1 MPEHPSLPPPSAPLA
16 SASWPP
22 RYWLGGLIWLCG
34 ALAALYWLWRELV
47 AGNPPVEL
55 ALIGGSIAAL
65 ATALGTL
72 PALFNAGNGERTRDA
87 MLGFGAGVM
96 LAAASFSLVVP
107 ALASLRAQ
115 GQGPF
120 AASLQVGLAVLAGA
134 VLLLLIER
142 MVQARLDQGQHRAAS
157 EGRRRAAVWL
167 FVLAV
172 MLHNV
177 PEGLAIGVGFAGD
190 LQAGRALATGIAI
203 QDVPEGLVI
212 AMALRGIG
220 QSRLAA
226 VGVGALSG
234 LAEPVAAVLGAL
246 IVGTSS
252 LLLAPGLGFAAGAML
267 FVIGHS
273 VLPEAHRGG
282 RAGLAAGAL
291 VVGFVLM
298 MVLDTALA

>member
-1 MPEHPSLPPPSAPLA
+1 MPPYPTPPSPNPADAP
-16 SASWPP
+16 WRP
-22 RYWLGGLIWLCG
+22 RQIAGLVIWVGG
-34 ALAALYWLWRELV
+34 ALAALHWLWSEVV
-47 AGNPPVEL
+47 ARHAAVEL

-72 PALFNAGNGERTRDA
+72 PALLNAGNSDRTRDA

-96 LAAASFSLVVP
+96 LAACAFSLIVP
-107 ALASLRAQ
+107 ALHALRTQ
-115 GQGPF
+115 G
-120 AASLQVGLAVLAGA
+120 AAPLPAALQVGLAVLVGAGLLMLVERA
-134 VLLLLIER
+134 V
-142 MVQARLDQGQHRAAS
+142 QTRLDQGHHRAAA

-167 FVLAV
+167 FVVAV

-177 PEGLAIGVGFAGD
+177 PEGLAIGVGFGD
-190 LQAGRALATGIAI
+190 SAQAGRALTTGIAI

-220 QSRLAA
+220 ESRLAA

-234 LAEPVAAVLGAL
+234 LAEPVAAVLGAW
-246 IVGTSS
+246 IVGASS
-252 LLLAPGLGFAAGAML
+252 ALLAPGLGFAAGAML

-282 RAGLAAGAL
+282 RAGLAAGGL

-298 MVLDTALA
+298 MVLDTALV